1 MSKRLK
7 KKTKNK
13 NNRRITVT
21 PSSSIQF
28 ITKLTKSL
36 AAIYEAKKR
45 GATSRGP
52 CRFLSI
58 SKKKRK
64 NRKIRNSKGEN
75 WKRRVHNDKRGKLE
89 RQRPRFRLPSFWRN
103 RRRPAIRSQ
112 IKQHSNPSLLDNYP
126 GQGNCCAIR
135 RAVTGGDNS
144 GNGDFEPDCT
154 GPRVT
159 LYTSLEVGIGLR
171 RRRRH
176 AVPPHPRDRS
186 IFAPAWTPSDPVDRD
201 SSRNRP
207 SFSPISA
214 PQMRSRAC
222 ASAWIRSCE
231 DRIFRFRTRF
241 DHVVFESKVNM
252 FALWSKMEDRW
263 RIVV

>member
-1 MSKRLK
+1 M
-7 KKTKNK
+7 
-13 NNRRITVT
+13 
-21 PSSSIQF
+21 
-28 ITKLTKSL
+28 
-36 AAIYEAKKR
+36 
-45 GATSRGP
+45 
-52 CRFLSI
+52 
-58 SKKKRK
+58 
-64 NRKIRNSKGEN
+64 
-75 WKRRVHNDKRGKLE
+75 HNDKRGKLE

-112 IKQHSNPSLLDNYP
+112 IKQHSSPSLLDNYP

-186 IFAPAWTPSDPVDRD
+186 IFAPAWTHPDPVDRD
-201 SSRNRP
+201 SSRNRFP
-207 SFSPISA
+207 QFRLLKCDRVRARVRESDRARIEFLDFEPDSTMWFSN
-214 PQMRSRAC
+214 RR
-222 ASAWIRSCE
+222 WICLRYG
-231 DRIFRFRTRF
+231 
-241 DHVVFESKVNM
+241 
-252 FALWSKMEDRW
+252 ARW
-263 RIVV
+263 RIDEELSFSLPKLN